1 MVEATSVQAVGRPS
15 PEDAGLYLDGHV
27 DMLRREVD
35 FAHSLGTKIGIQL
48 GHAGRKSSTTA
59 LTIATMNDVPPTASK
74 ETGGWPDEVVGPT
87 NEPFTDQY
95 PTPRALV
102 VSELQRVKEDFVKAA
117 ERAVQAGIDVI
128 ELHFA
133 HGYLIGSFMSP
144 AVNKRQDQ
152 YGGNFENRV
161 RLALEIVQGVRAVIP
176 ETMPLFVR
184 ISATDW
190 LENHPEYEGE
200 SWTVKDS
207 AELAVLL
214 AAQGVDVLDVSSG
227 GSHRLQKIGGG
238 PNYQVAL
245 AKEIKKQVGDKL
257 LVSAVGFITSGQQAE
272 NVLVGGQGEDDTPL
286 DLVAAGRG
294 FLKNPGL
301 VWAWAEELDVSVHM
315 PAQLEW
321 IFRMRNS

>member
-1 MVEATSVQAVGRPS
+1 MVEATAVQAVGRAS

-35 FAHSLGTKIGIQL
+35 FAHSLDTKIGIQL
-48 GHAGRKSSTTA
+48 GHAGRKASTTA
-59 LTIATMNDVPPTASK
+59 LPVATRNSANTTASK
-74 ETGGWPDEVVGPT
+74 EASGWPDEVVGPT
-87 NEPFTDQY
+87 NEPFTDQN
-95 PTPRALV
+95 PTPRALTIPQ
-102 VSELQRVKEDFVKAA
+102 LHRLKEDFVEAA
-117 ERAVQAGIDVI
+117 ERAVQAGFDVV

-161 RLALEIVQGVRAVIP
+161 RLVLEIVQGVRAAIP

-190 LENHPEYEGE
+190 LENNPEYEGE

-207 AELAVLL
+207 ADLAVLL
-214 AAQGVDVLDVSSG
+214 AARGVDVLDVSSG

-238 PNYQVAL
+238 LEYQIAL

-257 LVSAVGFITSGQQAE
+257 LVSAVGLITSGRQAE
-272 NVLVGGQGEDDTPL
+272 DVLAGGQSEDDTPL

-321 IFRMRNS
+321 IFRMRTS